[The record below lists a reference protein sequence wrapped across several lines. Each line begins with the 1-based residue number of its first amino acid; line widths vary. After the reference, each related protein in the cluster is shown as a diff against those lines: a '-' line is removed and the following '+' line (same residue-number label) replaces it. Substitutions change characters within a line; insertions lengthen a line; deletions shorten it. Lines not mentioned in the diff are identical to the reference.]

1 MLPTGR
7 SVAEQIFACD
17 EGVMGYHNDRRASG
31 KMPANGRLVVTSFIF
46 NIFLLFQ
53 KESLARVYVIIN
65 YHRLAYLECFSPCF
79 SVVYFKYTPSSHDE
93 NLFKLCDPVGNIY
106 Y

>member
-31 KMPANGRLVVTSFIF
+31 KMPANGRSDVTSFIF

-53 KESLARVYVIIN
+53 ESLTRACVIIN
-65 YHRLAYLECFSPCF
+65 YHCLAYPERFSPC
-79 SVVYFKYTPSSHDE
+79 SSIVYLKDTPSSHDE
-93 NLFKLCDPVGNIY
+93 NLFRLCDPVGNIY

>member
-31 KMPANGRLVVTSFIF
+31 KMPANGRWKVTFFILSTS
-46 NIFLLFQ
+46 FLLFQ
-53 KESLARVYVIIN
+53 ESLTRACVIIN
-65 YHRLAYLECFSPCF
+65 YISLAYLERFSPCS
-79 SVVYFKYTPSSHDE
+79 SVVYLKYTPSSHDE